1 MFRMLPADYG
11 NMGQALGLV
20 ESAWFFRRGDE
31 SVRIVRVSHPNFKVS
46 LQVDGPGESHVVH
59 RFDDQAACAIHQSE
73 LERRLVR
80 RDFHLERTSG
90 RRPKVLKMPRP
101 GSELRLLFASPE
113 PGPFDDSPSAA

>member
-1 MFRMLPADYG
+1 
-11 NMGQALGLV
+11 MGQALGLV
-20 ESAWFFRRGDE
+20 ESAWFFRRGNE
-31 SVRIVRVSHPNFKVS
+31 SVRIVRVSHRNFKVS

-59 RFDDQAACAIHQSE
+59 RFDDQAECAIHQSE

-90 RRPKVLKMPRP
+90 FRPRVLVMPRP
-101 GSELRLLFASPE
+101 GSELRLLFATPSEAGFGE